1 MYALIKPFVR
11 LCFFNANP
19 QDLPASEVLLGITL
33 FAYAAVSMLLAL
45 PVYGIGIGFL
55 QAILELVLLIVYT
68 RIVLHLAQQ
77 QGRYVQTLSAL
88 AGTGVVFGLISIP
101 LVYPLYQSVTPQA
114 TPDMTIL
121 RAYILI
127 LAWLVVVYGHV
138 FRHAL
143 SSRMSV
149 GLLVGFGYVFFT
161 SMIINTVLPPP
172 LD

>member
-1 MYALIKPFVR
+1 MYALIKPFVSM
-11 LCFFNANP
+11 CFFNANP
-19 QDLPASEVLLGITL
+19 QDLPASETLLGITL
-33 FAYAAVSMLLAL
+33 FAYMTVSTLLSL
-45 PVYGIGIGFL
+45 PLYGIGIGFI
-55 QAILELVLLIVYT
+55 QAVLEIVLLIVYT
-68 RIVLHLAQQ
+68 RIVLQLAHHKE
-77 QGRYVQTLSAL
+77 RYIQTLSAL

-101 LVYPLYQSVTPQA
+101 LVYSLYQTIVPQSS
-114 TPDMTIL
+114 PDMTVL

-149 GLLVGFGYVFFT
+149 GLMVGFGYVLLT

-172 LD
+172 ID

>member
-1 MYALIKPFVR
+1 MYALIKPFVSM
-11 LCFFNANP
+11 CFFNANP
-19 QDLPASEVLLGITL
+19 QDLPTSETLLGMTL
-33 FAYAAVSMLLAL
+33 FAYMLVSTFLAV
-45 PVYGIGIGFL
+45 PVYGIGIGFI

-68 RIVLHLAQQ
+68 RIVLQLAQHQ
-77 QGRYVQTLSAL
+77 ERFIQTLSAL

-101 LVYPLYQSVTPQA
+101 LVYSLYQTIAPQGS
-114 TPDMTIL
+114 PDMTVL

-149 GLLVGFGYVFFT
+149 GLLLGFGYVLFT
-161 SMIINTVLPPP
+161 SMIINMVLPPP
-172 LD
+172 TD